1 MAYDEQKQAYQLAYI
16 IRYLIFCAE
25 KKDFLQYDDMRKIFG
40 VLGEQVGEYAGK
52 IGDKCVKEF
61 KIPPLNA
68 LIVNCSGSVGDGW
81 KAWAKV
87 AYKDITPPK
96 GKKYPPTWEEAVN
109 ECFETYHI
117 PQGND
122 RFKPYNDIS
131 IPVLLP

>member
-25 KKDFLQYDDMRKIFG
+25 KKQFLQYDDMRKIFG
-40 VLGEQVGEYAGK
+40 VSGEQVGTYAGDVGIYCHK
-52 IGDKCVKEF
+52 KGL
-61 KIPPLNA
+61 PLLNA
-68 LIVNCSGSVGDGW
+68 LIVNRSGSVGYGW
-81 KAWAKV
+81 KDFVKAL
-87 AYKDITPPK
+87 YKKFPQEKNEEELLI
-96 GKKYPPTWEEAVN
+96 WEKAVN
-109 ECFETYHI
+109 KCFKTYHI